1 MRKSVK
7 KLVSILC
14 ASAML
19 LTLAGCS
26 GTTGGGGQD
35 AAGGSNGGGTSSG
48 GNSSGGNS
56 SSGTKD
62 VNVLTWSNEAT
73 VVFLKGIAEDFHN
86 KYPEYNLVVTE
97 VPSGEIDSV
106 IQTRI
111 IAGDVDVVSFQTFSK
126 PQEEWNA
133 SSIDKPA
140 WQDYIDQGLL
150 TDLTDQDF
158 IKNYNLD
165 TLMGNAYNDRIYS
178 LNIGTVGYGG
188 MFYNKK
194 IFEELN
200 LEVPKTWDELMKIC
214 ETVQNDGRYSVI
226 SAGAGDQWPLNIFSY
241 SIISA
246 NYGEGTKE
254 FGQKLLTGEIRHT
267 DPEAMLVYNCMEQI
281 ATYLEDG
288 VSGISYSDAPG
299 RFALG
304 NMAMYID
311 GTWSWAD
318 IDKAGP
324 DFEYGY
330 FACPPVEARSDG
342 LVPQDAIKYDLS
354 FSVPTNAPNSEGALA
369 FLDYISQKDV
379 YSDFINAIG
388 FTPTQNDIQM
398 ENPFLN
404 SMSEILQKP
413 TLNAEMLIYA
423 PKGVGE
429 YGGGQFTFF
438 YLKELGGDFDAQ
450 GLAEAA
456 DEDFDTARKALESMG

>member
-7 KLVSILC
+7 KLISILC
-14 ASAML
+14 ASATL
-19 LTLAGCS
+19 LALGGCS
-26 GTTGGGGQD
+26 GTTGGG
-35 AAGGSNGGGTSSG
+35 SS
-48 GNSSGGNS
+48 S
-56 SSGTKD
+56 SSGTTGGSPTPSNVTDSSGAPSGKAQD

-86 KYPEYNLVVTE
+86 AHPEYNLVVTE
-97 VPSGEIDSV
+97 VPSAEIDSV

-111 IAGDVDVVSFQTFSK
+111 IAGDIDVVSFQTFSR

-133 SSIDKPA
+133 SSVDKPA

-150 TDLTDQDF
+150 TDLTDQAF

-165 TLMGNAYNDRIYS
+165 TLMGNAYKGRIYS

-200 LEVPKTWDELMKIC
+200 LKVPNTWAELMDIC
-214 ETVQNDGRYSVI
+214 ETVKNDGRYAVV
-226 SAGAGDQWPLNIFSY
+226 SAGAGDQWPLNIFANA
-241 SIISA
+241 IITA
-246 NYGEGTKE
+246 NYGEKTRE
-254 FGQKLLTGEIRHT
+254 FGQKLLTGELRHT
-267 DPEAMLVYNCMEQI
+267 DPEVMLVYNCMEQI
-281 ATYLEDG
+281 SGYLEEG

-324 DFEYGY
+324 GFEYGY

-354 FSVPTNAPNSEGALA
+354 FSVPTNAPNGAGGLA
-369 FLDYISQKDV
+369 FLDYVSQKDV
-379 YSDFINAIG
+379 YSKFINAIG
-388 FTPTQNDIQM
+388 FTPTQNDIQL
-398 ENPFLN
+398 ENAFLN
-404 SMSEILQKP
+404 SMSDILQKP
-413 TLNAEMLIYA
+413 NLNSEMLIYG

-429 YGGGQFTFF
+429 YGAGQFTFF
-438 YLKELGGDFDAQ
+438 YLKTLGGEFDAKSF
-450 GLAEAA
+450 AEAA
-456 DEDFDTARKALESMG
+456 EEDFDTARKALESMG

>member
-1 MRKSVK
+1 MRKYVK

-14 ASAML
+14 VSAML
-19 LTLAGCS
+19 VTLGGCS
-26 GTTGGGGQD
+26 GTTGGGQD
-35 AAGGSNGGGTSSG
+35 ASGGSNGGGSSSG
-48 GNSSGGNS
+48 GS
-56 SSGTKD
+56 SSGSASSGDAKD

-73 VVFLKGIAEDFHN
+73 VVFLRSIAEDFH
-86 KYPEYNLVVTE
+86 KAHPEYNLVVTE
-97 VPSGEIDSV
+97 VPSAEIDSV

-111 IAGDVDVVSFQTFSK
+111 IAGDVDVVSFQTFSR

-133 SSIDKPA
+133 ASIDKPA

-150 TDLTDQDF
+150 TDLTDEDF
-158 IKNYNLD
+158 IKNYNLE
-165 TLMGNAYNDRIYS
+165 TLMGNAYKDRIYS

-200 LEVPKTWDELMKIC
+200 LEPPKTWDELMTIC
-214 ETVQNDGRYSVI
+214 ETVKNDGKYSVV
-226 SAGAGDQWPLNIFSY
+226 SAGGGDQWPLNIFAN

-246 NYGEGTKE
+246 NYGEETKE
-254 FGQKLLTGEIRHT
+254 FGQKLLTGELRHT
-267 DPEAMLVYNCMEQI
+267 DPEVMLVYNCMEQI
-281 ATYLEDG
+281 AGYLEDG
-288 VSGISYSDAPG
+288 VTGISYSDAPG

-330 FACPPVEARSDG
+330 FACPPVEARTDG

-354 FSVPTNAPNSEGALA
+354 FAVPTNAPNSEGALA

-379 YSDFINAIG
+379 YTRFINAIG
-388 FTPTQNDIQM
+388 FTPTQNDIQL
-398 ENPFLN
+398 ENDFLN
-404 SMSEILQKP
+404 SMADILQKP
-413 TLNAEMLIYA
+413 TLNSEMLIYA

-438 YLKELGGDFDAQ
+438 YLKELGGQFDAQ
-450 GLAEAA
+450 SFAQAA
-456 DEDFDTARKALESMG
+456 DDDFDTARAALESME